1 MILRSPSCKSFDNCL
16 FKHQRQIKQ
25 LVFRIIKSLIIW
37 ICSRVSPSNSSV
49 ISNASYCLAPDLL
62 LLEWSLFRFFKSN
75 ENAGKQNCG
84 IVRAD
89 RRIFF
94 IKFLE
99 DISPFCRATDTP
111 VFGLLVTS
119 APGFKARVDP
129 VACMFSSPP
138 CNGFLRFTSGVT
150 PANLLGEELFCFH
163 FVPKILQINFPWCHW
178 TNNIGFSNSF

>member
-1 MILRSPSCKSFDNCL
+1 MILRSPSSKSFDNCL

-111 VFGLLVTS
+111 VFDFWWRLPQVSRPGWIPLLACFVTS
-119 APGFKARVDP
+119 MQRIP
-129 VACMFSSPP
+129 
-138 CNGFLRFTSGVT
+138 
-150 PANLLGEELFCFH
+150 
-163 FVPKILQINFPWCHW
+163 QIHLWCD
-178 TNNIGFSNSF
+178 TC